1 MNSFI
6 LSKFFQCDL
15 IKLMSTESLNRT
27 SNIEIPEK
35 KSNLIRMSPRKV
47 NIDVLKKRVI
57 TKKKKEALQSKIII
71 LSVCL
76 SIGILGYFAG

>member
-1 MNSFI
+1 
-6 LSKFFQCDL
+6 
-15 IKLMSTESLNRT
+15 MSTESLNRT

-35 KSNLIRMSPRKV
+35 KPRVIRMSPRKV

-57 TKKKKEALQSKIII
+57 TEKKKEALQSKIII

-76 SIGILGYFAG
+76 SIGLLGYFAG

>member
-1 MNSFI
+1 
-6 LSKFFQCDL
+6 
-15 IKLMSTESLNRT
+15 MSTESLNRT

-57 TKKKKEALQSKIII
+57 TKRKKEALQSKIII

-76 SIGILGYFAG
+76 SIGILGYVAG

>member
-1 MNSFI
+1 
-6 LSKFFQCDL
+6 
-15 IKLMSTESLNRT
+15 MSTESLNRT

-57 TKKKKEALQSKIII
+57 TKKKKEALHSKIII
-71 LSVCL
+71 FSVCL